1 MNIIDYVLLGIV
13 GVSLLYGLY
22 KGFVGS
28 LLGLIALFVAMFA
41 AYAVAPSVAASI
53 LRNESIVDTLVH
65 YTDAASRVGDLDM
78 ATMAVAGLSDPLIA
92 EVVARVDFPVPFDAL
107 LKGNM
112 AQQVFAAI
120 GSVSVAEYINQT
132 IVTSMVSV
140 LSYIITFVVAYVAM
154 SLLTGLFG
162 FVFKFPSLRQLDAIL
177 GGVLGLARGV
187 FLVYILFALVPVV
200 MTILPFE
207 QFGELIETS
216 RIGSALYR
224 SNVITTI
231 LQGHL

>member
-1 MNIIDYVLLGIV
+1 MNVIDYALLGIV

-28 LLGLIALFVAMFA
+28 LLGLIALFAAMFA
-41 AYAVAPSVAASI
+41 AYAIAPSVAASI
-53 LRNESIVDTLVH
+53 LRNESIVDTLIH

-78 ATMAVAGLSDPLIA
+78 AKMAVSGLSSQRIA
-92 EVVARVDFPVPFDAL
+92 EVVARVGLPVPFDAL
-107 LKGNM
+107 LSGNM

-132 IVTSMVSV
+132 IVTSMVSI
-140 LSYIITFVVAYVAM
+140 LSYVLTFIVAYVAM
-154 SLLTGLFG
+154 SLLIGLFG
-162 FVFKFPSLRQLDAIL
+162 FVFKFPALRQLDAIL

-187 FLVYILFALVPVV
+187 FLVFILFAVVPVV
-200 MTILPFE
+200 MTVLPFD
-207 QFGELIETS
+207 QFGDLVQSS
-216 RIGSALYR
+216 RIGSALYQ
-224 SNVITTI
+224 SNVITSI